1 MKKQKP
7 KLQPTDP
14 ATRWHP
20 AARAIGESVRFSFL
34 RCIRQ
39 EMECTGAEAQRIFE
53 TAVERGVI
61 VHTGMA
67 GLLRDVPKYR
77 MK

>member
-1 MKKQKP
+1 MKQKT
-7 KLQPTDP
+7 QPPDH
-14 ATRWHP
+14 ATAWHYS
-20 AARAIGESVRFSFL
+20 ARAIGESVRFSFL
-34 RCIRQ
+34 RCIKQ
-39 EMECTGAEAQRIFE
+39 EMGCDVHEAQKIFE

-61 VHTGMA
+61 IHTGMA

>member
-1 MKKQKP
+1 MKTKKP
-7 KLQPTDP
+7 KLPPTDP
-14 ATRWHP
+14 ATAWHHS
-20 AARAIGESVRFSFL
+20 ACAIGESVRFSFL

-39 EMECTGAEAQRIFE
+39 EMECTGPEAQRIFE

-67 GLLRDVPKYR
+67 GLLRDVPKYK